1 MKLSK
6 ANLIPLVL
14 LLLTSLLGA
23 QPNSTSSPA
32 VKLSL
37 REAEEIAQRQN
48 PNLTVARLVAMT
60 RWEAYREQRSVLM
73 PSAMANL
80 TAVDTENGNRI
91 SAGAINNP
99 VIYQRAAYG
108 ATVTQLITDFG
119 RTQNM
124 VAGSRYTAQ
133 AADQLRLA
141 TASQLRLAVDSA
153 WYRTLSALSVLNVAR
168 QTVETRKV
176 LTEQIEALTRNKL
189 RSLLDLSFAK
199 TNLEQARLMQLE
211 AESQYSAELAHLSEL
226 LGYATQQNFELVDDG
241 QQPSTPA
248 ENFAPL
254 VAAAFLQRPELKAQ
268 QLLYQASRKM
278 LSATHD
284 EMLPSVRAMGLT
296 GQAPVRDTHITS
308 WYGAVG
314 VNVEIP
320 IFTGFRINAQIH
332 QARLTAEAEDERTAA
347 LRNAISREVN
357 TSWLENVKAYRKLD
371 VTRALQEQASLAL
384 DLSQTRY
391 KLGLASIVE
400 LSQAQLQATSA
411 EIENARARF
420 DCLLTEAVLRFE
432 TGAP

>member
-23 QPNSTSSPA
+23 QPNSTSSPV

-73 PSAMANL
+73 PSATANL

-254 VAAAFLQRPELKAQ
+254 VAAAFSQRPELKAQ

>member
-23 QPNSTSSPA
+23 QPNSTSSPV

-254 VAAAFLQRPELKAQ
+254 VAAAFSQRPELKAQ